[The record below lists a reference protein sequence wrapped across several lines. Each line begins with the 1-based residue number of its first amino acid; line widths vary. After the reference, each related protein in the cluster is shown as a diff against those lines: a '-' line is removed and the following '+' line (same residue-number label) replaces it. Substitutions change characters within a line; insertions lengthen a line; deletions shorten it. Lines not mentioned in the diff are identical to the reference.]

1 MNKTLKKVGFS
12 LAAIL
17 LLSAYINFTP
27 FNLSGVSTVDGAC
40 GTTEECNAE
49 IKRLEEE
56 REKKQAEISGYEDTT
71 DGIQNKIFGLQE
83 ERDLIDSQIT
93 ALDNSISAIDGE
105 IKTLE
110 ESITKKHEEIRNRME
125 RMQLAIKGNQYL
137 DFLINSESLTDLIRR
152 ADAVE
157 SITSYDKDLISQI
170 SAEKAQVVAFQE
182 QQAEQ
187 RKQQESKKTETETL
201 IAEQQQLQADFKA
214 KIAAAQSSASDLELS
229 QGEVQA
235 QIDKLEELRKQQE
248 EEEKNNN
255 NNNNGGGGEENGGG
269 NESGGGGSGV
279 PSGSGWVLP
288 TASGTVTCSYG
299 CYYDHIGTDIGKYGG
314 TNVLAAATGIV
325 VYTAGGCYEGNRSCN
340 GGFGNVIAISHR
352 INGRD
357 YVTVYAHLQSIYV
370 SEWQTVSAGQSIGYM
385 GNTGDSYG
393 THLHFEVLVD
403 INYMPGSKATRRA
416 HSVDSVRIIPY
427 PNGGSEWSSSW

>member
-27 FNLSGVSTVDGAC
+27 FNLSGVGTVDGAC
-40 GTTEECNAE
+40 GTAEECADE
-49 IKRLEEE
+49 LKRLEEE
-56 REKKQAEISGYEDTT
+56 REKKQAEISGYEDTAE
-71 DGIQNKIFGLQE
+71 GVQNKMFGLQE
-83 ERDLIDSQIT
+83 ELDIIDSQIT
-93 ALDNSISAIDGE
+93 ALDNSIVAIDGE

-110 ESITKKHEEIRNRME
+110 DDIAKKHEEIRERME

-157 SITSYDKDLISQI
+157 SITSYDKDLIREI
-170 SAEKAQVVAFQE
+170 STKKAQIVAFKE

-187 RKQQESKKTETETL
+187 RKQQEDKKAETQTL
-201 IAEQQQLQADFKA
+201 IAEQQKLKSDLVA
-214 KIAAAQSSASDLELS
+214 KIAATKESASDLELS
-229 QGEVQA
+229 QSEVQA

-255 NNNNGGGGEENGGG
+255 NNNNGSGGEENGGG
-269 NESGGGGSGV
+269 NENGGGGI
-279 PSGSGWVLP
+279 PSGNGWVLP

-352 INGRD
+352 INGTD

-393 THLHFEVLVD
+393 THLHFEILQG

-416 HSVDSVRIIPY
+416 HAINTENVIAY
-427 PNGGSEWSSSW
+427 PSWW